1 MTGDVGN
8 QAQRGSCA
16 VARTASEASVFGE
29 LQTILDAIPSLVMY
43 KDTRNQI
50 LRVNRAAA
58 AIFGVSPEEMAGTP
72 AARWFPDEAESA
84 YLDDLEVMAS
94 GHPKLGIAES
104 VVTPQGERRWMQT
117 DKYPCKDENHRVT
130 GIIVIA
136 TDVSAKRRGEEELRQ
151 HRDHLDEL
159 VAQRTVELAR
169 ANAELE
175 RMARMDDQTGLS
187 NRRYVMERLD
197 EELRR
202 AQRHGTPLSVMLLDL
217 DHFKSVNDTYG
228 HLAGD
233 AVLLQTARVIQAA
246 MRATDIKGRFGGEE
260 FVTIM
265 PQTGLDGATL
275 FAERLRIAVGAQIH
289 REIDAD
295 FRVTCSIGVAAFG
308 PGSASLSELLR
319 QADRALYEAKRLG
332 RDRICVAGESL
343 S

>member
-1 MTGDVGN
+1 MNGDVDSDEP
-8 QAQRGSCA
+8 QALVAAVRA
-16 VARTASEASVFGE
+16 VAAVDMLGE
-29 LQTILDAIPSLVMY
+29 LQTILDAIPSLVLY
-43 KDTRNQI
+43 KDTGNQI

-58 AIFGVSPEEMAGTP
+58 AIFGATPEEMAGTP
-72 AARWFPDEAESA
+72 AARWFPAEADEA

-104 VVTPQGERRWMQT
+104 VMTPAGERRWMQT
-117 DKYPCKDENHRVT
+117 DKFPCKDANQRVT
-130 GIIVIA
+130 GIIVVA
-136 TDVSAKRRGEEELRQ
+136 TDVSAKRRSEEELRQ

-169 ANAELE
+169 ANMELE

-233 AVLLQTARVIQAA
+233 AVLQQTARVIQAA
-246 MRATDIKGRFGGEE
+246 MRASDVKGRFGGEE

-265 PQTGLDGATL
+265 PQTGLDGAAL
-275 FAERLRIAVGAQIH
+275 FAERLRIAIGAQIH
-289 REIDAD
+289 RDLDVD

-308 PGSASLSELLR
+308 PGAASLSDLLR

-332 RDRICVAGESL
+332 RDRICVAGETSV
-343 S
+343 

>member
-1 MTGDVGN
+1 M
-8 QAQRGSCA
+8 
-16 VARTASEASVFGE
+16 GE
-29 LQTILDAIPSLVMY
+29 LQTVLDAIPSLVFY

-58 AIFGVSPEEMAGTP
+58 ATLGVTPADMAGTP
-72 AARWFPDEAESA
+72 AARWFPDAADSA

-94 GHPKLGIAES
+94 GHPKLGIADVIIS
-104 VVTPQGERRWMQT
+104 SSGERRWMQT
-117 DKYPCKDENHRVT
+117 DKYPCKDRNQRVT

-136 TDVSAKRRGEEELRQ
+136 TDVSAKLRSEEELRR

-159 VAQRTVELAR
+159 VAQRTVELAL

-197 EELRR
+197 EELGR
-202 AQRHGTPLSVMLLDL
+202 AQRHRTPLSVMLLDL
-217 DHFKSVNDTYG
+217 DHFKAVNDTHG

-246 MRATDIKGRFGGEE
+246 MRVSDIKGRFGGEE

-265 PQTGLDGATL
+265 PQTTLDGAKL
-275 FAERLRIAVGAQIH
+275 FADRLRVAIGAQVH
-289 REIDAD
+289 RDIGAD
-295 FRVTCSIGVAAFG
+295 FRVTCSIGVASFG
-308 PGSASLSELLR
+308 PGAATLSDLLR

-332 RDRICVAGESL
+332 RDRVCVAGETEG
-343 S
+343 